1 MGDRAEICGAD
12 ADTDTVLE
20 LEVSAISMVQSAIV
34 RVDGLPSYHFV
45 VADRLSQYEVQC
57 LPIERKE

>member
-20 LEVSAISMVQSAIV
+20 LEMEVSTMGMI
-34 RVDGLPSYHFV
+34 
-45 VADRLSQYEVQC
+45 
-57 LPIERKE
+57 